1 MEAEGGGGRP
11 GWQGARGRQGAGGR
25 QGVHTISLR
34 PAWKSCFSRRRV
46 YSLRASAHSRSVAFS
61 GSRSERSASERSSTS
76 DCVAT
81 KASAPYWPSISICR
95 RNCSPSRSL
104 AVLSLTARTMFET
117 IHTASA
123 SLSFRLTTPSR
134 AELSSC
140 TPGASTST
148 APVLSTS
155 HRRE

>member
-1 MEAEGGGGRP
+1 
-11 GWQGARGRQGAGGR
+11 
-25 QGVHTISLR
+25 
-34 PAWKSCFSRRRV
+34 V